1 MEIGRRYKSGLLGFV
16 LFCFVF
22 RFFWLLC
29 HPFIGLLSCFL
40 QRHPCPLPAR
50 LPGGLPGAQAQNEE
64 EEEGKGHSLLGR
76 LFVAAGNP
84 LHKDRS
90 LPVRLGK
97 TR

>member
-1 MEIGRRYKSGLLGFV
+1 MAGAFAPWKLADATNLGFWV

-22 RFFWLLC
+22 RFFWLPG

-84 LHKDRS
+84 PHKDRS
-90 LPVRLGK
+90 LPV
-97 TR
+97 